1 MKKTKKV
8 IRTLQTTLK
17 NKVLEVEVYYD
28 LGGMNYFAGR
38 TESRGIYLAVQPV
51 EISEHFRSYT
61 AFSGTKL
68 LMLPLNRFS
77 QRKLDEFMPQ
87 EEDIEKIL
95 NHVLAKNNLTL
106 KAA

>member
-1 MKKTKKV
+1 MKRTKKV
-8 IRTLQTTLK
+8 IRTLKTTVK

-28 LGGMNYFAGR
+28 LGGMNYFAGH

-51 EISEHFRSYT
+51 EISKDFRSYT

-68 LMLPLNRFS
+68 LMLPLNKFS
-77 QRKLDEFMPQ
+77 QKKLDEYIPS

-95 NHVLAKNNLTL
+95 NHVLAKNQLTL